1 MKIFLDSGKPS
12 EIEKWIAFVDGITT
26 NPSILRKDN
35 SSIEAVLRSI
45 PQGFPV
51 SIEVGLPYRKA
62 ALEAGAI
69 EGVSVKIP
77 LVNPDRSNNLD
88 LIRELTEEGL
98 SINCTA
104 LFSLGQVILASKAGA
119 RYVSIFGGRV
129 DDEGGCSFDV
139 IQQCVDYLVAS
150 DSQAEL
156 IVGSIRSVSQVSD
169 ALVAGAHI
177 ITLPPAILE
186 KMVMHNF
193 SVETARQFQTDW
205 EASLK
210 DK

>member
-12 EIEKWIAFVDGITT
+12 EIAKWINFVDGITT

-51 SIEVGLPYRKA
+51 SIEVGLPYKKA

-88 LIRELTEEGL
+88 LIHELTEEGL

-104 LFSLGQVILASKAGA
+104 LFSLGQVILASQAGA

-129 DDEGGCSFDV
+129 DDEGGCSFDI

-156 IVGSIRSVSQVSD
+156 IVGSIRSISQVSD
-169 ALVAGAHI
+169 ALTAGAHI

-193 SVETARQFQTDW
+193 SVETARQFQADW

-210 DK
+210 G